1 MGVRSET
8 HHYTA
13 QQVSSSVILRAVA
26 SRRLSVND
34 NSYLVR
40 YAQWQALFSQI
51 NDEEDAAAKDKVAS
65 SALLT
70 PACAR

>member
-13 QQVSSSVILRAVA
+13 QQFSSSVILRAVA